1 MSTLILEH
9 RGSYTHRELALIL
22 ISLRDTWVTRPGT
35 YECHDLMPRFYGGR
49 GDRHDLPVPH
59 TVVSTTGRRTLDEG
73 ASQEALEAHL
83 RHVWYEAQE
92 WGAYVVAPVH
102 DGHRRVANWILRA
115 GGAGWAA
122 ELRQGE
128 WLLA

>member
-59 TVVSTTGRRTLDEG
+59 TEVTVTGEHRSDPG
-73 ASQEALEAHL
+73 APVEALESYL

-102 DGHRRVANWILRA
+102 NGHRRVANWILRA
-115 GGAGWAA
+115 EGAGWTA

-128 WLLA
+128 WLAG